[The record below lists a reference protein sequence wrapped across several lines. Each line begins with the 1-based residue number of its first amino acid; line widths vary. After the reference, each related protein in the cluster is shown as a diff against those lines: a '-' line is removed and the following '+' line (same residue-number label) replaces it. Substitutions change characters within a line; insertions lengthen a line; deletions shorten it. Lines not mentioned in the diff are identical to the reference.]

1 MSVQQAVA
9 MLEVVRRRISAR
21 LAVMRAGA
29 AAAAYFAAVALRQ
42 LLRCSGCSALRPNG
56 ALVRDIRKAG
66 CSHAQRLQLR
76 SDVVGVMVGP
86 QYATQIV
93 KTLHCYLDATLL
105 YRAVSMPQASSSRLS
120 RRFRPAR
127 RQETSPDA
135 SRSRD
140 TLTILPG
147 EVYFRGASPHATRP
161 LAPRQLGGRDLS
173 SEKTPT

>member
-1 MSVQQAVA
+1 MD
-9 MLEVVRRRISAR
+9 
-21 LAVMRAGA
+21 
-29 AAAAYFAAVALRQ
+29 
-42 LLRCSGCSALRPNG
+42 
-56 ALVRDIRKAG
+56 ALVEISGKAG

-135 SRSRD
+135 SRSRG
-140 TLTILPG
+140 TLAILPG
-147 EVYFRGASPHATRP
+147 EVYFRVQGPPHRSTG
-161 LAPRQLGGRDLS
+161 APRARWARPELGKDPDVTPDQHCEEWEGLLRGRAARRGAGPS
-173 SEKTPT
+173 STHTTG